1 MNRLAITSQSIRHT
15 GQLAAALAPAVAPG
29 DLIALI
35 GPLGCGKTCF
45 VSALVAALPGGQR
58 VRVSSP
64 TFTTVNT
71 YPTTPPLY
79 HVDLYRLAARSDL
92 DLIGYEEYYE
102 GSGVCAVEWFDR
114 APPVAPLDHL
124 ELQFSMRAGNRRRLL
139 ATAHG
144 PNGQRLLD
152 ALAAVA
158 TVARARSRRRR
169 GRLLQ
174 KNVLPR

>member
-1 MNRLAITSQSIRHT
+1 VNELAITSRSGRHT
-15 GQLAAALAPAVAPG
+15 RRLAAALATAVEPG

-35 GPLGCGKTCF
+35 GSLGCGKTCF
-45 VSALVAALPGGQR
+45 VTGLVAALPGGEG

-79 HVDLYRLAARSDL
+79 HVDLYRLAASSDL

-114 APPVAPLDHL
+114 APPVAPIDHL
-124 ELQFSMRAGNRRRLL
+124 ELQFAMRAGTRRRLQ
-139 ATAHG
+139 AIAHG
-144 PNGQRLLD
+144 PRGQRLLK
-152 ALAAVA
+152 ALAAA
-158 TVARARSRRRR
+158 ALHGSQRAGSKAVLRSSSS
-169 GRLLQ
+169 
-174 KNVLPR
+174 